1 MHQHAIFDTLGTQ
14 SQENTTSPTIPH
26 LRTVSDCQQLIVR
39 DRPFLILG
47 GEVQNSQF
55 SSARYMKDV
64 WPKLKAANIN
74 TVFGA
79 VTWEQVE
86 PIEGNF
92 VFDELDQIVSDAR
105 QHGLHLVL
113 LWFGAFKNGLFGVR

>member
-1 MHQHAIFDTLGTQ
+1 MRQRVELDTSLPQ
-14 SQENTTSPTIPH
+14 AEENTTSPTIPH
-26 LRTVSDCQQLIVR
+26 LRTIGECQQLIVR

-64 WPKLKAANIN
+64 WPRLKAANIN

-86 PIEGNF
+86 PIEGNS

-105 QHGLHLVL
+105 QHDLHLVL
-113 LWFGAFKNGLFGVR
+113 LWFGAFKNGLFCVR